1 MSSTH
6 DYGYHRAHRGVSSAV
21 GPKRISSQYS
31 SSLRRFSHP
40 VWLLACSCLQSR
52 VLLQGVWCPSVSLP
66 PPYHQK
72 PAPKAAPTLPARLRT
87 CNAVPQAKPVPVPTA
102 LTPAT
107 ATVSTHHVAHATSVL
122 QVCAPSQTLTRT
134 TPSTHQSPMHGQRF
148 APALSSGHPPAATL
162 SGCRFLAASTA
173 ILASVLA

>member
-1 MSSTH
+1 MSSTR

-21 GPKRISSQYS
+21 NPKRISSL
-31 SSLRRFSHP
+31 SLRRFSHP

-52 VLLQGVWCPSVSLP
+52 VLPPVAWCPSVSLP
-66 PPYHQK
+66 PRFHWK
-72 PAPKAAPTLPARLRT
+72 PALLAAPTPPAGPHT
-87 CNAVPQAKPVPVPTA
+87 CSALAPVKPVPVPTA

-122 QVCAPSQTLTRT
+122 QVCAPSQTVTRT
-134 TPSTHQSPMHGQRF
+134 IPATPQSPMHGQRS
-148 APALSSGHPPAATL
+148 APALSSVLPPAATL

-173 ILASVLA
+173 ILGSVLA